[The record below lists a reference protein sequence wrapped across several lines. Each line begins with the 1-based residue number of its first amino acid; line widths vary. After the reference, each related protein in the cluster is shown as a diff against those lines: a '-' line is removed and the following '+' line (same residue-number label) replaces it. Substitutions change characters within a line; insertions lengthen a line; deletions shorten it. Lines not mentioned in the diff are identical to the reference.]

1 MLKMLLFF
9 NFYIL
14 QVLCELEYALI
25 QKGVPVSELDAVPR
39 EIVPTEVRHLEDES
53 YRNLRD
59 WYIYR
64 DYMNGLEYVIDA
76 FNHIRAN
83 PNSTKN
89 IEKNHSLKSHRR
101 SRRRRRRRHI

>member
-1 MLKMLLFF
+1 M
-9 NFYIL
+9 
-14 QVLCELEYALI
+14 CELEYALI

-83 PNSTKN
+83 PKN
-89 IEKNHSLKSHRR
+89 VKNSLKHNRR
-101 SRRRRRRRHI
+101 RRRRRRRHI

>member
-1 MLKMLLFF
+1 M
-9 NFYIL
+9 
-14 QVLCELEYALI
+14 CELEYALI

-83 PNSTKN
+83 PNNKISKN
-89 IEKNHSLKSHRR
+89 SLKNHRR